1 MFRRTGLVSMTCL
14 AAFLLSG
21 ATAPQSCA
29 PPPQS
34 TGSIGPS
41 TGEIVGAAVAVVGV
55 VVVGTVVLVEV
66 HNSHHTIK
74 GCVLAGPGGLQ
85 VQDMNNTHTYNVS
98 GVTTGVKVGD
108 VVRLH
113 GDKQKKI
120 KGDPGQGFVIQKIN
134 KDYGACQVAAAPTSV
149 TPATQTP

>member
-1 MFRRTGLVSMTCL
+1 MTCL
-14 AAFLLSG
+14 GAFLLSG
-21 ATAPQSCA
+21 ATGTQSCA
-29 PPPQS
+29 PPQS
-34 TGSIGPS
+34 VGSIGPS
-41 TGEIVGAAVAVVGV
+41 KGEIIGASVGVVAV
-55 VVVGTVVLVEV
+55 VVVGTVALVEV

-74 GCVLAGPGGLQ
+74 GCVFSGPSGLQ

-134 KDYGACQVAAAPTSV
+134 KDYGACQVTAAPTSV